1 MGMGKRIRDSSANYN
16 DHNLAA
22 ANNDNATGNNSA

>member
-16 DHNLAA
+16 DHNIAA
-22 ANNDNATGNNSA
+22 GNDPACNNAA